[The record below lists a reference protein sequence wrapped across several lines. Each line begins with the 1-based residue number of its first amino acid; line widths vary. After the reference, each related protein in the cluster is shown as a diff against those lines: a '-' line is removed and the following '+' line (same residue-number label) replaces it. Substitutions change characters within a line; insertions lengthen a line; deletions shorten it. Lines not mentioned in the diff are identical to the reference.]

1 MANYIIDL
9 KTKTI
14 SQNGEA
20 VVLVKGEQSAQII
33 TFECPSTFNN
43 SNLRQMN
50 IAVHS
55 INADGQPDIDS
66 TENGN
71 VTLRNDGNKL
81 IISWELGQIFTSVQ
95 GKGTFAVQF
104 YKYKNSKSHEY
115 SYCLR
120 TKDININIEN
130 SSISSS
136 NLIADTFKYQQF
148 LTDRKIPYEY
158 NKVFIIDNKTIRKLT
173 QDNFDISTVGDSGVT
188 KLYFIMNDTIDGVR
202 LSSINSLTFMVYYM
216 TPSGIVSYD
225 TSISSYYYQKDG
237 YVLLTWEIPYD
248 VCLEKGNVNFSIG
261 FTYSQNNNLKKWF
274 TQSFSIEILDSVAVI
289 DESNIGEINNSK
301 LDELL
306 SKIEVIN
313 TSYNVLDTKIETAIQ
328 EINELYDNVQT
339 LESEIV
345 NYAVEAEKSAESAAS
360 SLEDLKN
367 TVINIHNSVEGNV
380 VSVADASDK
389 KIDEINVYGKSS
401 QASTPT
407 MTAPVDIEDPF
418 DSLTASVYAANKNL
432 LSTQY
437 TKDNPLTLTA
447 DKDKYTYYPPVSYKA
462 VVIKGVTYTFS
473 YETDGVAG
481 TEGDTTD
488 TVHAAAFD
496 ADNHIWYTTRNKN
509 YVTFVAKETGLLSFR
524 VGINMNGCTHS
535 FWNFQV
541 EMGDVKT
548 DYAAGE
554 RQSIDITL
562 TEPLRGIAVD
572 AGGNYTD
579 NTGQQYFADVIC
591 EQNGEIGV
599 LRNVEKVRVT
609 GEITQVAS
617 YPNRGLVVYKTPANY
632 SNYSNSIKA
641 GICTHFNY
649 SSALSE
655 GSINRTVDNKINI
668 VTADTYTV
676 DEINTFFND
685 NEVYIYLCL
694 SNPVFE
700 PFEEEIQN
708 QFKALTAYYGITNV
722 CNSEGA
728 HTRLNYTADTKL
740 YIDNKFNE
748 LAKAITATESEV

>member
-1 MANYIIDL
+1 MI
-9 KTKTI
+9 
-14 SQNGEA
+14 
-20 VVLVKGEQSAQII
+20 VL
-33 TFECPSTFNN
+33 TFNVTGTDLRRTDLNRIVAVSRNNVSAKFSFN
-43 SNLRQMN
+43 S
-50 IAVHS
+50 
-55 INADGQPDIDS
+55 DWDDIS
-66 TENGN
+66 PR
-71 VTLRNDGNKL
+71 V
-81 IISWELGQIFTSVQ
+81 
-95 GKGTFAVQF
+95 VQF
-104 YKYKNSKSHEY
+104 YKGEKYYDVSLVNDECTVPWEVLTEAGTLSVTVTGGD
-115 SYCLR
+115 LI
-120 TKDININIEN
+120 TTTTVDINVYGTGL
-130 SSISSS
+130 SSS
-136 NLIADTFKYQQF
+136 GLAPTVASPGVYSEVVKLASEINADYTNMKSIMD
-148 LTDRKIPYEY
+148 TYEDTV
-158 NKVFIIDNKTIRKLT
+158 NNSMT
-173 QDNFDISTVGDSGVT
+173 DIS
-188 KLYFIMNDTIDGVR
+188 
-202 LSSINSLTFMVYYM
+202 
-216 TPSGIVSYD
+216 
-225 TSISSYYYQKDG
+225 
-237 YVLLTWEIPYD
+237 EAAA
-248 VCLEKGNVNFSIG
+248 NVH
-261 FTYSQNNNLKKWF
+261 
-274 TQSFSIEILDSVAVI
+274 
-289 DESNIGEINNSK
+289 
-301 LDELL
+301 
-306 SKIEVIN
+306 
-313 TSYNVLDTKIETAIQ
+313 
-328 EINELYDNVQT
+328 
-339 LESEIV
+339 ESEI
-345 NYAVEAEKSAESAAS
+345 NAAEYASEAEKSAESAAG